1 MRMCT
6 GSLQSAQRH
15 KQAGMTGNLTASVL
29 TSLNSADTLTTNH
42 MKQCAAARQV
52 SQSPG
57 FTYIL
62 HYPNVFA
69 LLASK
74 TVTTDGRKKR
84 DRGWMECPWSVLSHP
99 V

>member
-15 KQAGMTGNLTASVL
+15 KQAGMKGNLTASVL

-62 HYPNVFA
+62 HYQNVFA
-69 LLASK
+69 LLPSK
-74 TVTTDGRKKR
+74 TVTTDGRKKETVG
-84 DRGWMECPWSVLSHP
+84 GWNAPGVC
-99 V
+99 